1 MIWQVLLGDIS
12 IRVSLYYHFQ
22 YIQAA
27 TERFP
32 DDRKGD
38 CCNSWK
44 DEVFYNKLWN
54 SGITAISSISFSSYT
69 SIDANTI
76 LNTNCLGF
84 FYLSFKFKIIL
95 IYLFLLILG
104 FAAVLQFNPVQ
115 VFKAIFSCTSLIQIG
130 YA

>member
-44 DEVFYNKLWN
+44 DEMFYNKLWN

-69 SIDANTI
+69 SIDANAVFFFHLKQRLQQALSVNINSFEVVLTSQLPQTMASMLTKKLNVTI
-76 LNTNCLGF
+76 TFGTHMH
-84 FYLSFKFKIIL
+84 
-95 IYLFLLILG
+95 
-104 FAAVLQFNPVQ
+104 V
-115 VFKAIFSCTSLIQIG
+115 T
-130 YA
+130 